1 MKQRKQRNEKVRYN
15 IIIMLVYVIG
25 IILLFQLF
33 NLQIVHGEEYRQ
45 TSNTRLTRESTLKA
59 ARGDVCDANGSK
71 LVTTK
76 IGYSL
81 ELYKTKM
88 DTKSLNQTILKL
100 VELLEKNGDKY
111 IDNLPLKV
119 KPYAFIIQD
128 EESQKRWKKNNN
140 IDEEKTAEEVFN
152 ILKEKYEIEEENPE
166 KARKIMA
173 VRYEI
178 STNGFGNIKPVTIS
192 KNISTASVNQIREQ
206 SIYFPGAGVVT
217 EPIVV
222 YPYGSLASHIL
233 GQVGAISE
241 EEYKTRKDTYTIN
254 DIIGKTGIEATLEDY
269 LKGQDGI
276 KQLDMAVD
284 GTITG
289 EYITKEAV
297 AGNSVMLTID
307 ANLQKIVED
316 ALKNNVEK
324 IKKGEYGE
332 KYNADGGAAIVM
344 NVKTGEVLAL
354 ASYPDYEPELY
365 ITGITEK
372 KLKEYEKGRNL
383 FNRAISGAFAPG
395 SIFKMVVATAAL
407 ETNTIT
413 ETTTVNDI
421 GKYIR
426 GYHPVCWYYT
436 QYGYGHGYLNVKQ
449 AIQKSCN
456 YFFYEMGYRMGIEP
470 IIKYAKM
477 YGLGSKTG
485 IELYGEG
492 NGTVDLV
499 QKCKEMT
506 NQDWQLG
513 DTLSAVIGQSYNE
526 YTPIQIAKYISM
538 IANGGKAID
547 VTLIK
552 SITDINGNEIPKQE
566 IEEKIN
572 KNLGIDSR
580 ETVEDLKLNEKTLE
594 IIRKGMKGVT
604 SESGGTAYY
613 IFSDFDMDI
622 AGKTGSVETGTKGRV
637 NGWFAG
643 FAPYDNPEIA
653 VVVLIE
659 NAGSGGN
666 VAPVAKNIIKSYFG
680 TDAKNIKEDVSVVP
694 STGETR

>member
-1 MKQRKQRNEKVRYN
+1 MKQKKPRNEKVRYN
-15 IIIMLVYVIG
+15 IIIMLVYIIG

-33 NLQIVHGEEYRQ
+33 NLQIIHGKEYRE

-59 ARGDVCDANGSK
+59 ARGDVLDANGNK

-88 DTKSLNQTILKL
+88 DNQALNETILKI

-119 KPYAFIIQD
+119 KPYSFSIED
-128 EESQKRWKKNNN
+128 EEAQKNWKKSNN
-140 IDEEKTAEEVFN
+140 IDENFTAEEVFN
-152 ILKEKYEIEEENPE
+152 FLKEKYSIQEENPE
-166 KARKIMA
+166 KARKIMV

-178 STNGFGNIKPVTIS
+178 SRNGFSNIKPITIS
-192 KNISTASVNQIREQ
+192 KNISSLSVNQIREQ
-206 SIYFPGAGVVT
+206 SNYLPGAGVVT

-241 EEYKTRKDTYTIN
+241 DEYKTRKDTYNIN
-254 DIIGKTGIEATLEDY
+254 DIIGKSGIEATLEEY

-276 KQLDMAVD
+276 RQLDMAVD

-297 AGNSVMLTID
+297 AGNNVTLTID
-307 ANLQKIVED
+307 ANLQKVVEN
-316 ALKNNVEK
+316 ALKNNIEK
-324 IKKGEYGE
+324 IKKGEYGK
-332 KYNADGGAAIVM
+332 KYNANGGAAIVM
-344 NVKTGEVLAL
+344 NVKNGEVLAL

-365 ITGITEK
+365 ITGITEE

-383 FNRAISGAFAPG
+383 FNRAISGAYAPG
-395 SIFKMVVATAAL
+395 SIFKMAVATAAL
-407 ETNTIT
+407 ETKTIT
-413 ETTTVNDI
+413 ETATVNDI
-421 GKYIR
+421 GRYTR

-436 QYGYGHGYLNVKQ
+436 EYGYGHGPLNIKQ

-470 IIKYAKM
+470 VIQYAKM
-477 YGLGSKTG
+477 YGLGKKTG
-485 IELYGEG
+485 IELYGEVE
-492 NGTVDLV
+492 GTVNLTE
-499 QKCKEMT
+499 KCKELT
-506 NQDWQLG
+506 GQEWQLG

-538 IANGGKAID
+538 IANNGKEID

-552 SITDINGNEIPKQE
+552 SITDINGNEIPKQQ
-566 IEEKIN
+566 IEEK
-572 KNLGIDSR
+572 
-580 ETVEDLKLNEKTLE
+580 LNEKLGNNSTSNITDLEIDKKTLE

-613 IFSDFDMDI
+613 IFSDFEMDI
-622 AGKTGSVETGTKGRV
+622 AGKTGSVETGTKGQV

-643 FAPYDNPEIA
+643 FAPYDDPEIA

-659 NAGSGGN
+659 NAGAGGN
-666 VAPVAKNIIKSYFG
+666 VAPVAKEIMKSYFG
-680 TDAKNIKEDVSVVP
+680 TNAKEVNEDVTAIP

>member
-1 MKQRKQRNEKVRYN
+1 MKNKKARNEKIRYN
-15 IIIMLVYVIG
+15 IIIMLVYIIG

-59 ARGDVCDANGSK
+59 ARGDVTDTNGNK

-88 DTKSLNQTILKL
+88 DNQTFNQTILRL
-100 VELLEKNGDKY
+100 VELLEKNGDKC
-111 IDNLPLKV
+111 IDNLPIKV
-119 KPYAFIIQD
+119 KPYEFKAKD
-128 EESQKRWKKNNN
+128 EESQKKWKVNNG
-140 IDEEKTAEEVFN
+140 IDENMTAEEVFN
-152 ILKEKYEIEEENPE
+152 FLKQKYDIQEENPE
-166 KARKIMA
+166 KARKIMV
-173 VRYEI
+173 VRYET
-178 STNGFGNIKPVTIS
+178 SRNGFGNIKPVTIS
-192 KNISTASVNQIREQ
+192 KNISSLSVNEIREQ
-206 SIYFPGAGVVT
+206 SSYFPGAGVVT
-217 EPIVV
+217 EPVVV
-222 YPYGSLASHIL
+222 YPYGSLASHVL

-241 EEYKTRKDTYTIN
+241 EEYETRKDTYNIN
-254 DIIGKTGIEATLEDY
+254 DIIGKTGIEATLEEY

-289 EYITKEAV
+289 EYITKEAI
-297 AGNSVMLTID
+297 AGNNVTLTID
-307 ANLQKIVED
+307 ANLQKVVED
-316 ALKNNVEK
+316 ALKKNVEK
-324 IKKGEYGE
+324 IKKGEYGK
-332 KYNADGGAAIVM
+332 KYDADGGAVIVM
-344 NVKTGEVLAL
+344 DVNTGEVLAL

-365 ITGITEK
+365 ITGITEE
-372 KLKEYEKGRNL
+372 KLEEYNKGSNL
-383 FNRAISGAFAPG
+383 YNRAITGSYAPG

-407 ETNTIT
+407 ETKTVT
-413 ETTTVNDI
+413 ENETVNDI
-421 GKYIR
+421 GKYPR
-426 GYHPVCWYYT
+426 GYHPACWYYT
-436 QYGYGHGYLNVKQ
+436 QYGYGHGPLNIKQ

-456 YFFYEMGYRMGIEP
+456 YFFYEMGYRMGISP
-470 IIKYAKM
+470 VIKYAKI
-477 YGLGSKTG
+477 YGLGSRTG

-492 NGTVDLV
+492 NGIVDLEEY
-499 QKCKEMT
+499 CKKQT
-506 NQDWQLG
+506 GQDWQFG

-538 IANGGKAID
+538 IANGGKEVD

-552 SITDINGNEIPKQE
+552 SITDINGNEIGKQE
-566 IEEKIN
+566 ITEKIDKKLGN
-572 KNLGIDSR
+572 ETTKKLTDLDISKN
-580 ETVEDLKLNEKTLE
+580 TLE
-594 IIRKGMKGVT
+594 IVRKGMKGVT

-613 IFSDFDMDI
+613 IFSDLGIDI
-622 AGKTGSVETGTKGRV
+622 AGKTGSAETSTKGRV

-659 NAGSGGN
+659 NAGAGGN
-666 VAPVAKNIIKSYFG
+666 VAPVAKEIIKSYFG
-680 TDAKNIKEDVSVVP
+680 TDAKNVKEDTTAIP